1 MKKNLKITTLL
12 LLLQV
17 AVSGQVFSLK
27 DCINYAEQKSSS
39 IKVSALDY
47 DLSKQKVNE
56 QIGTALPQIDFSST
70 LEDKLKLSTTVMPGE
85 LMGQPGKTI
94 ALQMGTK
101 YNLSAGITLNQ
112 KLFSPSFWV
121 GLKAAKISEE
131 MSQLTQQKT
140 TEQVLYN
147 VGTAYYKAVVI
158 QKQLENLQKILQASK
173 ASLTSTQL
181 KFANGIGKKID
192 VDKVQVSYNN
202 TYSQLQ
208 QTELQYKEAL
218 NNLKYEMGMPVA
230 DELKLNDALDEA
242 SARSGKTDSDD
253 YKNFLNL
260 RTDYKLQKS
269 NISLYEADRENNLS
283 AYLPTLSFYANYN
296 YQAMRNQFNL
306 FGKDQDWYNNSAIGL
321 ELKIPIFSGF
331 SRYAK
336 VEQSTLNIEKEKENL
351 RQNEQSIYVDV
362 SNKTYEY
369 DNALSN
375 IQIEKDNMLLAE
387 SVYRNTQQE
396 FSQGTSSSLDLTQA
410 ERSLVEAQNNY
421 YTRLQSL
428 YIARLDLEKA
438 QGTLNNFLHN
448 IK

>member
-1 MKKNLKITTLL
+1 MKRKLIIPTLF

-17 AVSGQVFSLK
+17 SVFGQTFSLK
-27 DCINYAEQKSSS
+27 DCVNYAEQKNSS
-39 IKVSALDY
+39 IKVSNLDY

-56 QIGTALPQIDFSST
+56 QVGTALPQIDFSGT
-70 LEDKLKLSTTVMPGE
+70 LEDKLKLATTAMPGE
-85 LMGQPGKTI
+85 LIGKPGTTL

-101 YNLSAGITLNQ
+101 YNVTAGLTLNQ
-112 KLFSPSFWV
+112 KIFSPSFWV
-121 GLKAAKISEE
+121 GLKAARISENI
-131 MSQLTQQKT
+131 SKLNQQKS

-147 VGTAYYKAVVI
+147 VGTAYYKAVVV
-158 QKQLENLQKILQASK
+158 QKQLENLKKILEASK

-218 NNLKYEMGMPVA
+218 NNLKYEMGMPVQ
-230 DELKLNDALDEA
+230 DNLVLSDILDE
-242 SARSGKTDSDD
+242 SAPGSGVAAQDDGRS
-253 YKNFLNL
+253 FLDL
-260 RTDYKLQKS
+260 RTDYQLQKT
-269 NISLYEADRENNLS
+269 NIALYEADKENNVS

-296 YQAMRNQFNL
+296 YQAMRNQFNI
-306 FGKDQDWYNNSAIGL
+306 FAKDQDWYNNSAIGL

-336 VEQSTLNIEKEKENL
+336 VEQSALNIEKEKENL

-362 SNKTYEY
+362 SNKTHEY
-369 DNALSN
+369 NNAISN
-375 IQIEKDNMLLAE
+375 IQIEKDNMNLAE
-387 SVYRNTQQE
+387 SVYKNTQLD
-396 FSQGTSSSLDLTQA
+396 FAQGASSSLDLTQA